1 MFHVNPHISH
11 MPPACGLR
19 TLKRMKCCSAC
30 KIANSV
36 DSDQSALQ
44 TLVFCFFLFFFYK
57 RLFERVFQSI
67 YTAISKRGGDGDEM
81 R

>member
-19 TLKRMKCCSAC
+19 TLKRIKCCSGC

-44 TLVFCFFLFFFYK
+44 TLVFLLLFFYK
-57 RLFERVFQSI
+57 RFFERVFQSI
-67 YTAISKRGGDGDEM
+67 YKAISKRGGDGDEM